1 MTNYL
6 EKQMEETFEKWI
18 LEQGPALFKFIYR
31 QVRNKELSEDL
42 YQEVLLA
49 AYLALPGFEER
60 ANIKSWIYKI
70 AINKCRDY
78 WRKEKTA
85 KKFWEE
91 KVYYYETDS
100 PIPQPEESVVNKC
113 SQEDMID
120 TINELPDMY
129 REPLLLF
136 YFKDKTITEISS
148 SKKVPVST
156 IKTRM
161 RRAKFQLKE
170 KPILLEYAV
179 N

>member
-1 MTNYL
+1 MKTFIENR
-6 EKQMEETFEKWI
+6 MEEFEKWI
-18 LEQGPALFKFIYR
+18 YEQGPSLLKFIYR

-70 AINKCRDY
+70 ALNKCRDY
-78 WRKEKTA
+78 WRKEKTE

-91 KVYYYETDS
+91 KVHFYETDS
-100 PIPQPEESVVNKC
+100 AIPQPEESVVNKC
-113 SQEDMID
+113 SKEEMIE
-120 TINELPDMY
+120 TINELPVMY

-136 YFKDKTITEISS
+136 YFNDKTINEISS

-156 IKTRM
+156 VKTRM

-170 KPILLEYAV
+170 KPILLDYIA